1 MLLEIIILLFNGDKR
16 IPQLSEEIGS
26 SPAAI
31 LPKFRILEERG
42 FVDKTE
48 GIYSLTSLG
57 RIIAW
62 KISLIIKDIEAKN
75 AHLDLETLFHN
86 NEVGG
91 LLSSTSTNDRN
102 SSLLMQFK
110 KNATEIQSLFRSTIL
125 TKIILSLMEDGK
137 TRNQIRDI
145 TLSESSNLR
154 PILKQ
159 MRERGLIFEDGYEY
173 ILTKNGRFLAKEI
186 EDVILTIAVIS
197 KHLDFW
203 KNHYLI
209 DVPDSALITL
219 GDLIE
224 GEIICDTSTE
234 SLKAIEN
241 FLDIIEKA
249 EYIFG
254 VSAWAQTGVADVLS
268 KRAIKGIPIELV
280 ISPELAF
287 TLSQEPYLEKIE
299 KLKNF
304 KNFRIFVTEIPI
316 KIGLTVTNSHLS
328 CGFYFR
334 DGKVYDPIQDICC
347 TSQKSL
353 EWGERVYKYYRD
365 RSVPIERYIR
375 KIQKGLN

>member
-1 MLLEIIILLFNGDKR
+1 MLLEIIILLFDDGKR
-16 IPQLSEEIGS
+16 ITQLSDEINS

-31 LPKFRILEERG
+31 LPKIRILEERG

-48 GIYSLTSLG
+48 DRFSLTPPG
-57 RIIAW
+57 RILAW
-62 KISLIIKDIEAKN
+62 KISLIIKGIEAKN
-75 AHLDLETLFHN
+75 AHLDLETLFHDY
-86 NEVGG
+86 EEGC
-91 LLSSTSTNDRN
+91 LLTTTSTNDQN
-102 SSLLMQFK
+102 FSLLMQFK

-154 PILKQ
+154 PILKR

-173 ILTKNGRFLAKEI
+173 ILTKNGRFLSKRI
-186 EDVILTIAVIS
+186 EDVILTIAVIA

-203 KNHYLI
+203 KNHSLI
-209 DVPDSALITL
+209 DVPDNALITL
-219 GDLIE
+219 ADLIE
-224 GEIICDTSTE
+224 GDVICDTSTE

-241 FLDIIEKA
+241 FLDIIDKA

-254 VSAWAQTGVADVLS
+254 VSAWAQTGVADVIS
-268 KRAIKGIPIELV
+268 KRAVEGIPIELV
-280 ISPELAF
+280 VSPELAF

-299 KLKNF
+299 KLKNL
-304 KNFRIFVTEIPI
+304 KNFRVFVTEIPI

-334 DGKVYDPIQDICC
+334 DGKMYDPIHDICC

-353 EWGERVYKYYRD
+353 EWGERVYNYYKD
-365 RSVPIERYIR
+365 RSVPIEQSIV
-375 KIQKGLN
+375 